1 MKKIILC
8 FLFASAFLLP
18 GFGQITVVSSMT
30 VEDYV
35 QNVLLGNGV
44 TATNITYNNG
54 AANSQQINV
63 SYFTDGGT
71 AFPISAGLL
80 LSTGNGNVAI
90 GPNNSTNQSAA
101 GTPNVAFDTDLQD
114 ISGANVTNGVVL
126 EFDFVPEGDT
136 LSFKYMWA
144 SEEYPEFAPPN
155 GGVNDVFGFFI
166 SGPGFA
172 GPYENNAENIAI
184 IPGTTTPIAI
194 NNVNAITNQTYYV
207 DNTGGVAYGNAIEY
221 DGTTIVMT
229 ANASVICGE
238 TYHIKLAVSNVL
250 DQGWDSGVF
259 LEAGS
264 FVSPPV
270 DVNITTA
277 NGDNFVAEGCV
288 DANLYFIRN
297 ACDISD
303 TLIVAYEITGTA
315 IEGTDYQNIPNPVT
329 MLPFQDTA
337 VINIIPIVDAITE
350 GDETITIHV
359 YLITPNGDTIVT
371 GGTLI
376 IGDLTPLSVTA
387 MDDLMQCI
395 GDSALL
401 SATSAGG
408 SPPINFSWS
417 TGDTGP
423 MAYSDPIMA
432 NGSYQFIVTA
442 TDGCGG
448 LDTDTM
454 VAVMNQTLAMDTILV
469 FDATACNPDGAVS
482 AIVTGLTGQPLYH
495 WYGPGNPGTYQ
506 IDASVLQNIPS
517 GWYYFSVED
526 NVCSVEDSAYV
537 DQLDPPIASVS
548 ADVTSGCEPLVVT
561 LTNSSQNANV
571 FQWNFG
577 NGNAV
582 TVNDMSSQ
590 TQTYITGAVVQLIAF
605 QGNCSDTA
613 YVPINA
619 FHCGC
624 TDPTALN
631 FDPFAVADDGSCT
644 YPIPP
649 IPTVETYNVFTP
661 GDSEGENDMFYVTT
675 TNAANVE
682 LKVFNRWGNEVY
694 SGSGENPAWDGK
706 SNGVDVTEG
715 VYFYTY
721 IVTGFSGETLEGH
734 GFVNVVRQ

>member
-1 MKKIILC
+1 MKKIILS
-8 FLFASAFLLP
+8 FLFASVFLLP
-18 GFGQITVVSSMT
+18 GFGQITVQSTMT

-44 TATNITYNNG
+44 TATNITYNNNP
-54 AANSQQINV
+54 ANSIQVNV
-63 SYFTDGGT
+63 SYFTDGGSP
-71 AFPISAGLL
+71 FPISSGLL

-90 GPNNSTNQSAA
+90 GPNNSTNQSAP
-101 GTPNVAFDTDLQD
+101 GTPSVASDPDLQD
-114 ISGANVTNGVVL
+114 IASPATVTNGVVL

-172 GPYENNAENIAI
+172 GPYENNAENIAV
-184 IPGTTTPIAI
+184 IPGTNTPIAI
-194 NNVNAITNQTYYV
+194 NNINAITNQAYYV
-207 DNTGGVAYGNAIEY
+207 DNAGGAAYGNAIEY
-221 DGTTIVMT
+221 DATTVVMT

-238 TYHIKLAVSNVL
+238 TYHIKLAISNVQ

-264 FVSPPV
+264 FISPPV

-277 NGDNFVAEGCV
+277 NGDNFVAEGCL

-303 TLIVAYEITGTA
+303 TLIVEYVITGTA
-315 IEGTDYQNIPNPVT
+315 TEGVDYQSIPNPIT

-337 VINIIPIVDAITE
+337 VINIIPIVDAIIE

-359 YLITPNGDTIVT
+359 YMITPNGDTIVT
-371 GGTLI
+371 GGTLV
-376 IGDLTPLSVTA
+376 IGDLIPLQVTA
-387 MDDLMQCI
+387 LDDFMQCN

-401 SATSAGG
+401 AATTVGG
-408 SPPINFSWS
+408 SPPFNFTWS
-417 TGDTGP
+417 NGDTGNP
-423 MAYSDPIMA
+423 AYSDPITA
-432 NGSYQFIVTA
+432 NGTYQFIVTA

-448 LDTDTM
+448 YDTDTM
-454 VAVMNQTLAMDTILV
+454 VAVMNQTLALDTILV

-482 AIVTGLTGQPLYH
+482 AIVTGVTGQPLYH
-495 WYGPGNPGTYQ
+495 WTGPGNPGPNQ

-526 NVCSVEDSAYV
+526 NVCSLEDSAFV
-537 DQLDPPIASVS
+537 DQLDPPVAGVS
-548 ADVTSGCEPLVVT
+548 ADVVSGCEPLVVNF
-561 LTNSSQNANV
+561 TNTSQDANT

-577 NGNAV
+577 NGNV
-582 TVNDMSSQ
+582 ITVNDMSGFSQ
-590 TQTYITGAVVQLIAF
+590 TYTSAAVIQLVAF

-613 YVPINA
+613 YVAVDA

-624 TDPTALN
+624 MDPLALN
-631 FDPFAVADDGSCT
+631 YDPFAVADDGSCT

-649 IPTVETYNVFTP
+649 IPTVQTYNVFTP
-661 GDSEGENDMFYVTT
+661 GTGEENNMFYVTT

-682 LKVFNRWGNEVY
+682 LNVFNRWGNLVF
-694 SGSGENPAWDGK
+694 SGSGTDPQWDGK
-706 SNGVDVTEG
+706 ANGVDASEG
-715 VYFYTY
+715 VYFFTY
-721 IVTGFSGETLEGH
+721 VVTGFAGDKLEGH
-734 GFVNVVRQ
+734 GFVNLVRE